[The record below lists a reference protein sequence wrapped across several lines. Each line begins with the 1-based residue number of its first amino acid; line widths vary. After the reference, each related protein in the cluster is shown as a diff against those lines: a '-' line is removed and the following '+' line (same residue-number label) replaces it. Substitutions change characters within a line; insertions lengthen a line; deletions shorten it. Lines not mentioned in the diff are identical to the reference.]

1 MFHINLCF
9 GFEILPFVF
18 NLIRFGKRF
27 DIIYIFR
34 IKFRKRAVVPL
45 QLALKRLNITA
56 STVNQIRRNEIFFSQ
71 ALSQNIR

>member
-1 MFHINLCF
+1 MFHTNLCF

-18 NLIRFGKRF
+18 NLILRFGKRF

-45 QLALKRLNITA
+45 
-56 STVNQIRRNEIFFSQ
+56 
-71 ALSQNIR
+71 